1 MKAWQI
7 VPARS
12 LSNGMHLR
20 PFEIGLI
27 VFFFITAIVGIAS
40 LRLYQGNEDPADKPY
55 GDSIIIW
62 GTLEDQEFKQH
73 LSSSISG
80 EQALSVVQYIEK
92 DPRTF
97 DTEFVNAIA
106 EGRAPDLVVLPHDR
120 LVIHRSKL
128 MPITY
133 ESFPVRTFRDR
144 YIDGADIFMRT
155 DGIYG
160 IPFAVDPLVLYWNRD
175 LFSSAGLATP
185 PKTWEVMVGET
196 VPALVRRDGGT
207 LTLTQTALA
216 FGEFKNVTHAKNI
229 LAMLLLQAGNNLVE
243 ERQDE
248 YRITLTESAKQG
260 LPPAHAALSFYTQF
274 ASAGSDLYTWNR
286 SQKNDRAQFI
296 AGTLG
301 MYIGFGSEVEA
312 LRRDNPNLSF
322 DVASMPQ
329 GSGATTLRDYGT
341 FYAFAIP
348 RAIAPQQRVYAYT
361 LASKLAGGT
370 HAGAIAEAYDFAPV
384 LRSLHSGIDDP
395 FKKIIY
401 QSALIS
407 RGWLDPNPQIT
418 SEVFEKM
425 IEEITSGRKRI
436 EEALRDASDT
446 LTTLFR

>member
-1 MKAWQI
+1 
-7 VPARS
+7 
-12 LSNGMHLR
+12 MHLR

-27 VFFFITAIVGIAS
+27 VFFLIAAFVGVAS
-40 LRLYQGNEDPADKPY
+40 LRLYQGADDPADKPY
-55 GDSIIIW
+55 GDRIVIW
-62 GTLEDQEFKQH
+62 GTLDEGVFRQH
-73 LSSSISG
+73 LSVTASSDN
-80 EQALSVVQYIEK
+80 ALNVVQYVEK

-97 DTEFVNAIA
+97 DTDFVNAIA
-106 EGRAPDLVVLPHDR
+106 EGEAPDLIILPHDR

-144 YIDGADIFMRT
+144 YIDGADIFMRG

-185 PKTWEVMVGET
+185 PKTWEVLVGET

-216 FGEFKNVTHAKNI
+216 FGEFKNVTHAKDI
-229 LAMLLLQAGNNLVE
+229 LAMLLLQTGNNLIE
-243 ERQDE
+243 ERENQ
-248 YRITLTESAKQG
+248 YRITLTEGGDQG

-286 SQKNDRAQFI
+286 SQKNDRTQFI
-296 AGTLG
+296 GGTLG
-301 MYIGFGSEVEA
+301 MYIGFGSEVDT

-322 DVASMPQ
+322 DIAPMPQ

-348 RAIAPQQRVYAYT
+348 RAVAPGQRVYAYT
-361 LASKLAGGT
+361 LATTLTGGT
-370 HAGAIAEAYDFAPV
+370 HAAAIANAYGFAPV
-384 LRSLHSGIDDP
+384 LRSLHGSTDDP

-401 QSALIS
+401 QSALIA
-407 RGWLDPNPQIT
+407 RGWLDPNPQI
-418 SEVFEKM
+418 SSGVFEKM

-436 EEALRDASDT
+436 DEALADATDT